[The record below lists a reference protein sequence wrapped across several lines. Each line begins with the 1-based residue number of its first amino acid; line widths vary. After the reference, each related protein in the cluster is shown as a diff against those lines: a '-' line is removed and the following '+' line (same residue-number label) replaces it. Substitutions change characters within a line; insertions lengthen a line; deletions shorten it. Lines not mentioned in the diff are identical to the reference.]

1 MNMIPGT
8 TPTLTV
14 TLDEDISRC
23 SAAELCIRCD
33 KVTILKTLDD
43 LTLSGDGTQVSVTL
57 SQAETL
63 LVPDNRTALVQLRVL
78 IGASVLA
85 TNVMQ
90 ISTKELLHR
99 KELTANG

>member
-14 TLDEDISRC
+14 TLDADNSRC

-63 LVPDNRTALVQLRVL
+63 LFPDNRTALVQLRVL

>member
-14 TLDEDISRC
+14 TLDADISRC

-43 LTLSGDGTQVSVTL
+43 LTLTGDGTQVSVTL

-63 LVPDNRTALVQLRVL
+63 LFPDNCTALVQLRVL

-99 KELTANG
+99 KELTANE